1 MKSFTA
7 LLLACVVAISAAF
20 APSSVAKP
28 AFKSALS
35 MAKDVKTAPNAAALA
50 AFATAIAPLAAN
62 AEELD
67 TSAVAG
73 FGVGLVACVVFFAVG
88 FSVGYGTLVKP

>member
-1 MKSFTA
+1 MFGNA
-7 LLLACVVAISAAF
+7 NFFNHECLINFAF
-20 APSSVAKP
+20 
-28 AFKSALS
+28 FGI
-35 MAKDVKTAPNAAALA
+35 APNAAALA
-50 AFATAIAPLAAN
+50 AFATALAPLAAN

>member
-1 MKSFTA
+1 MFGSVKCFSHER
-7 LLLACVVAISAAF
+7 LINIVVCEI
-20 APSSVAKP
+20 
-28 AFKSALS
+28 
-35 MAKDVKTAPNAAALA
+35 APNAAALA